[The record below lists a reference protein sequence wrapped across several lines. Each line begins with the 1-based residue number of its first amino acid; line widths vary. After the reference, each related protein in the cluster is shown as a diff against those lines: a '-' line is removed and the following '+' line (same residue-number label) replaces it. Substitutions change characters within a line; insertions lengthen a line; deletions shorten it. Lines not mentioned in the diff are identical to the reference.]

1 MSITTDVLQVFAP
14 RYGIELTEQQLAQF
28 ELYKN
33 LLLDWSTRMNL
44 TAIKDEEGIAIKHF
58 LDSILLDT
66 MLHLSQNA
74 RLIDVGTGAGFP
86 AVPIKIMRPD
96 ISITLADGL
105 NKRITFL
112 KELTAQL
119 GFEAEAIHTRAE
131 DLGKNP
137 AYREHFD
144 YATAR
149 AVASLNELCEYCLP
163 FVKVGGIFAAMKSGE
178 IDEELHQ
185 AQHAVSI
192 LGGQVQEIVR
202 FDLPDESKRSIV
214 VIRKISH
221 SLPKYPRPG
230 AQIAKKPL

>member
-1 MSITTDVLQVFAP
+1 MSLTTDTLKNAAP
-14 RYGIELTEQQLAQF
+14 HYGIALTEQQLARF
-28 ELYKN
+28 DLYKD

-44 TAIKDEEGIAIKHF
+44 TAIKDEEGIAVKHF
-58 LDSILLDT
+58 LDSILLDAK
-66 MLHLSQNA
+66 LHLSENA

-86 AVPIKIMRPD
+86 AVPVKIMRPD
-96 ISITLADGL
+96 IFITLADGL

-119 GFEAEAIHTRAE
+119 GLESEAIHTRAE

-137 AYREHFD
+137 AYRERYD

-163 FVKVGGIFAAMKSGE
+163 FVKPGGIFAAMKSGE
-178 IDEELHQ
+178 VDEELKQ
-185 AQHAVSI
+185 AQNAVKL
-192 LGGQVQEIVR
+192 LGGQVQEVIR
-202 FDLPDESKRSIV
+202 FGLPDESKRSIV
-214 VIRKISH
+214 VIKKISH
-221 SLPKYPRPG
+221 TLPKYPRPG

>member
-1 MSITTDVLQVFAP
+1 MSVTTDTLKNSAS
-14 RYGIELTEQQLAQF
+14 RYGIALTEQQLAQF
-28 ELYKN
+28 DLYKN

-44 TAIKDEEGIAIKHF
+44 TAIKDEEGIAVKHF
-58 LDSILLDT
+58 LDSILLDAK
-66 MLHLSQNA
+66 LHLSPNA

-96 ISITLADGL
+96 VSITLADGL

-137 AYREHFD
+137 AYRERFD

-163 FVKVGGIFAAMKSGE
+163 FVKVGGSFAAMKSGE
-178 IDEELHQ
+178 VDEELKQ
-185 AQHAVSI
+185 AQNAVKL
-192 LGGQVQEIVR
+192 LGAQVQEVIR
-202 FDLPDESKRSIV
+202 FELPDESKRSIV
-214 VIRKISH
+214 VIKKISH
-221 SLPKYPRPG
+221 TLAKYPRPG